1 VFSARLAS
9 SLVLSLFVAGASVA
23 ATTSSGLSELPRK
36 AGVGLRLQL
45 QGLRAPKAEVHKY
58 RNGTR
63 TFHHSYRALYGG
75 RTLKAG
81 KPTLVLHLVHRI
93 EMIFKPRGGDPIQ
106 VAVDNETTSYEFVN
120 PEEISI
126 AGATLQILSF
136 DDSSLEFV
144 EQ

>member
-1 VFSARLAS
+1 
-9 SLVLSLFVAGASVA
+9 
-23 ATTSSGLSELPRK
+23 
-36 AGVGLRLQL
+36 
-45 QGLRAPKAEVHKY
+45 
-58 RNGTR
+58 
-63 TFHHSYRALYGG
+63 
-75 RTLKAG
+75 
-81 KPTLVLHLVHRI
+81 
-93 EMIFKPRGGDPIQ
+93 MIFKPRGGDPIQ